1 MKRHF
6 HIFFPLSGVLPETQL
21 LWVADSSD
29 VTPKVAD
36 KSEQNR
42 TEQNR
47 TEQNRTDKTYLP
59 PFLRRRI
66 LPAALPSLSMS
77 IALANHQFLY
87 QNSIAFKLLRLY
99 LYEIYLFFNS
109 CPIDFGAGS
118 K

>member
-47 TEQNRTDKTYLP
+47 TEQNRTEQNRTEQNRTEQNRTEQNRTEQIKPIYPRFSVGASCRLLYP
-59 PFLRRRI
+59 P
-66 LPAALPSLSMS
+66 
-77 IALANHQFLY
+77 
-87 QNSIAFKLLRLY
+87 
-99 LYEIYLFFNS
+99 
-109 CPIDFGAGS
+109 
-118 K
+118 

>member
-47 TEQNRTDKTYLP
+47 TDKTYLP

-66 LPAALPSLSMS
+66 PPAALPSLSMS